1 MKATGVVRRIDDL
14 GRIVIP
20 IEIRR
25 TMRIRDGD
33 PLEIFVD
40 KDGEVIL
47 KKYSA
52 IVDLGSFAA
61 EMTESLHEACEKV
74 TMISDRDS
82 MVAVSGVRKKTYA
95 DKRIS
100 DMVLR
105 AMEDRTTII
114 HDDPSQSP
122 QAVLEEEEGEEGKF
136 TTLVIE
142 PIVVHG
148 DPYGTV
154 IIAGTGP
161 DDAVG
166 DAEVKLAQS
175 AAGFLSRHLA
185 E

>member
-52 IVDLGSFAA
+52 IIDLGSFAE
-61 EMTESLHEACEKV
+61 EMTDSVHEASGHV
-74 TMISDRDS
+74 ALITDRDS
-82 MVAVSGVRKKTYA
+82 VVAVTGARRKDFV
-95 DKRIS
+95 DKRIGDS
-100 DMVLR
+100 VLR
-105 AMEDRTTII
+105 AMNDRQTIAEDGTMGAVA
-114 HDDPSQSP
+114 
-122 QAVLEEEEGEEGKF
+122 AVLDENWGEPEF
-136 TTLVIE
+136 TSTVIT

-148 DPYGTV
+148 DPYG
-154 IIAGTGP
+154 
-161 DDAVG
+161 AVVVGSVDENEPIG
-166 DAEVKLAQS
+166 DTETKMARS
-175 AAGFLSRHLA
+175 AAGFLSRFLA

>member
-52 IVDLGSFAA
+52 IVDLGTFAE
-61 EMTESLHEACEKV
+61 EMTDSIHEASGHV
-74 TMISDRDS
+74 AIIADRDS
-82 MVAVSGVRKKTYA
+82 VVAVSGARRKDFV

-100 DMVLR
+100 DIVLR
-105 AMEDRTTII
+105 AMNDRQTII
-114 HDDPSQSP
+114 DDSPERQSE
-122 QAVLEEEEGEEGKF
+122 AILEDSEGESEF
-136 TTLVIE
+136 HTAVIV

-148 DPYGTV
+148 DPYGAV
-154 IIAGTGP
+154 IAASAEADNPI
-161 DDAVG
+161 G
-166 DAEVKLAQS
+166 DGEVKLATS
-175 AAGFLSRHLA
+175 AAGFLSRYLA

>member
-1 MKATGVVRRIDDL
+1 VKATGVVRRIDDL

-52 IVDLGSFAA
+52 IVDLGSFAE
-61 EMTESLHEACEKV
+61 EMAESLYEACEKV
-74 TMISDRDS
+74 TMITDRDS
-82 MVAVSGVRKKTYA
+82 VAAVTGARKKAYS
-95 DKRIS
+95 DKRVS
-100 DMVLR
+100 DMIMK
-105 AMEDRTTII
+105 AMEDRMTII
-114 HDDPSQSP
+114 HDDPSQP
-122 QAVLEEEEGEEGKF
+122 PKPILDDEEEGRF
-136 TTLVIE
+136 STLVIE

-154 IIAGTGP
+154 IIAGTTA
-161 DDAVG
+161 DDSISES
-166 DAEVKLAQS
+166 EVKLAQS

>member
-52 IVDLGSFAA
+52 IVDLGTFAE
-61 EMTESLHEACEKV
+61 EMTDSLHEASGQV
-74 TMISDRDS
+74 ALISDRDS
-82 MVAVSGVRKKTYA
+82 IVAVSGARRKDFI
-95 DKRIS
+95 DKRVS
-100 DMVLR
+100 DVVLR
-105 AMEDRTTII
+105 SMNDRQTLF
-114 HDDPSQSP
+114 HNDPAQPSEI
-122 QAVLEEEEGEEGKF
+122 LLEEGEESEF
-136 TTLVIE
+136 STQVIA
-142 PIVVHG
+142 PIIVHG

-154 IIAGTGP
+154 ILASVDRDNPI
-161 DDAVG
+161 G
-166 DAEVKLAQS
+166 DTERKMAQS
-175 AAGFLSRHLA
+175 AAGFLSRYLS

>member
-52 IVDLGSFAA
+52 IVDLGTFAE
-61 EMTESLHEACEKV
+61 EMTDSLHEASGQV
-74 TMISDRDS
+74 ALISDRDS
-82 MVAVSGVRKKTYA
+82 IVAVSGARRKDFI
-95 DKRIS
+95 DKRVS
-100 DMVLR
+100 DAVLR
-105 AMEDRTTII
+105 SMNDRQTLFQSDPAQPSEILLEDSEESEFSTQAIAPII
-114 HDDPSQSP
+114 
-122 QAVLEEEEGEEGKF
+122 
-136 TTLVIE
+136 
-142 PIVVHG
+142 VHG

-154 IIAGTGP
+154 MLASVERDNP
-161 DDAVG
+161 VG
-166 DAEVKLAQS
+166 DTEMKMAQS
-175 AAGFLSRHLA
+175 AAGFLSRYLS

>member
-52 IVDLGSFAA
+52 IVDLGTFAA
-61 EMTESLHEACEKV
+61 EMTEALHEASNQV
-74 TMISDRDS
+74 TLITDRDS
-82 MVAVSGVRKKTYA
+82 VAAVAGARRKDFV

-100 DMVLR
+100 DGVLR
-105 AMEDRTTII
+105 AMNDRQAVA
-114 HDDPSQSP
+114 HDDPGQP
-122 QAVLEEEEGEEGKF
+122 TEPILEDSEGEPEF
-136 TTLVIE
+136 HTLVIA
-142 PIVVHG
+142 PIIVHG

-154 IIAGTGP
+154 IVGSAEPGNP
-161 DDAVG
+161 VG
-166 DAEVKLAQS
+166 DTEMKMAKS
-175 AAGFLSRHLA
+175 AAGFLSRYLS